1 MKELILFRKTKML
14 TQKQMAVII
23 GVSISYYSKVEAGY
37 KKAGRNFIEKFKS
50 NFPDA
55 GIDSIFFN

>member
-1 MKELILFRKTKML
+1 ML